1 LRRECAFEH
10 KAGMTVSAVLA
21 PDRPSAARWA
31 TSALFLAN
39 GFGIG
44 VWATQIPRLKTD
56 LALSDGELSLALLSF
71 ALGAIIL
78 MPLTGWATAHLG
90 SRRTSILTSL
100 AFAAFLVLPGLA
112 ASLPWLVAAALV
124 AGGAS
129 GAMDVAMNTHAT
141 ATERAWGAAIMSSF
155 HGFFS
160 LGGLLGAGAGAALIG
175 GGASVADA
183 LLAGGAGAGILTLA
197 ALRSLRL
204 AFEAAEG
211 GHGFAWPRRAVL
223 GIGILTFLAMVMEGA
238 VADWS
243 GVYLRDGIGASLT
256 FAPAGFA
263 AFSLA
268 MTLCRFA
275 GDGVVRR
282 LGRTRT
288 LVLGGLVAAI
298 GFALAVGTTSA
309 LVTALGFGLVGLGL
323 ANAVPV
329 FFSAGSEAGGVAPS
343 VGVAMVA
350 TLGYAGFLL
359 GPPAIG
365 FYADW
370 MGLRAALALLVLSA
384 LSIALF
390 AKAAGPGK
398 DRR

>member
-1 LRRECAFEH
+1 
-10 KAGMTVSAVLA
+10 
-21 PDRPSAARWA
+21 
-31 TSALFLAN
+31 
-39 GFGIG
+39 
-44 VWATQIPRLKTD
+44 
-56 LALSDGELSLALLSF
+56 
-71 ALGAIIL
+71 

-112 ASLPWLVAAALV
+112 ASLPWLVAGALV

-175 GGASVADA
+175 GGASVAGA

-275 GDGVVRR
+275 GDGVAPARAHPHPRPRR
-282 LGRTRT
+282 VGRR
-288 LVLGGLVAAI
+288 AR
-298 GFALAVGTTSA
+298 FALVVGTTSA

-350 TLGYAGFLL
+350 TLGYAGFLRPAGHRL
-359 GPPAIG
+359 LRGLDGP
-365 FYADW
+365 
-370 MGLRAALALLVLSA
+370 
-384 LSIALF
+384 
-390 AKAAGPGK
+390 
-398 DRR
+398 

>member
-1 LRRECAFEH
+1 M
-10 KAGMTVSAVLA
+10 AGSVAHASH
-21 PDRPSAARWA
+21 PPSAARRA

-44 VWATQIPRLKTD
+44 VWATQIPRLKAD
-56 LALSDGELSLALLSF
+56 LGLSDGELGLVLLFF

-78 MPLTGWATAHLG
+78 MPPTGWATALLG
-90 SRRTSILTSL
+90 SRRASILTSL

-112 ASLPWLVAAALV
+112 PSLPWLLAAALA
-124 AGGAS
+124 AGGSS

-160 LGGLLGAGAGAALIG
+160 LGGLLGAGAGAGLIDA
-175 GGASVADA
+175 GASIPGS
-183 LLAGGAGAGILTLA
+183 LLAGGAGAGILALA

-204 AFEAAEG
+204 ASETAEG
-211 GHGFAWPRRAVL
+211 GHGLAWPSRAVL
-223 GIGILTFLAMVMEGA
+223 GIGILTFLSMVMEGA
-238 VADWS
+238 VTDWS
-243 GVYLRDGIGASLT
+243 AVYLRDGIGVPLT

-275 GDGVVRR
+275 GDRAVRR

-288 LVLGGLVAAI
+288 LVAGGLVAAV
-298 GFALAVGTTSA
+298 GFALAVGTPSA
-309 LVTALGFGLVGLGL
+309 SVTAIGFGLVGLGL

-329 FFSAGSEAGGVAPS
+329 FFSAGSEAGGVAPG
-343 VGVAMVA
+343 VGIAMVA

-365 FYADW
+365 FGADW
-370 MGLRAALALLVLSA
+370 MGLRAALAMLVLGA
-384 LSIALF
+384 LSIAIF
-390 AKAAGPGK
+390 AKAAGPGQG
-398 DRR
+398 RR